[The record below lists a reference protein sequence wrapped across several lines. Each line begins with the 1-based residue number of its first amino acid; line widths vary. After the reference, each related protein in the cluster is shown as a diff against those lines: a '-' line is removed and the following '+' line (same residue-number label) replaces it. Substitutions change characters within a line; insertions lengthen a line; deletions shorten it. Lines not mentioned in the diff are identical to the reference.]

1 MNSNVSKIHDIC
13 YTNSKI
19 LIYKHESEIKIKF
32 KNDDFYIFNEIK
44 NNKIYEI
51 DIDYKINYLLLEAYL
66 CIGMD
71 IYFEQYLKY
80 NLFPMDENNIYIIL
94 NRVSIK
100 NFNNFKNN
108 LSKYQKYTKLN
119 LCIIYISNDY
129 YENINIFSS
138 DIFSQI
144 VLLSDDYF
152 NIKQISC

>member
-1 MNSNVSKIHDIC
+1 MNSNVSSIKGIC
-13 YTNSKI
+13 VANTKI
-19 LIYKHESEIKIKF
+19 LIHKHESEIKIKF
-32 KNDDFYIFNEIK
+32 KNGGFYIFNETIK
-44 NNKIYEI
+44 NNKLYIFYEI
-51 DIDYKINYLLLEAYL
+51 YYVSLKSCL
-66 CIGMD
+66 CID
-71 IYFEQYLKY
+71 RHVESYLKY
-80 NLFPMDENNIYIIL
+80 KLFPMDENNIYIIL

-152 NIKQISC
+152 NIKQISCC